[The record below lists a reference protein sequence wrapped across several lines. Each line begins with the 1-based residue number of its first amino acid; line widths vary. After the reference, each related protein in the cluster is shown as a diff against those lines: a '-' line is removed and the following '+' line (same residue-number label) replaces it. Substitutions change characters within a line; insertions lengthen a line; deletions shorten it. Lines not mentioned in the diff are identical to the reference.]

1 MLRLVYLTTGQIN
14 ANLFVNVPQT
24 VDLSITT
31 ILQYILRLDA
41 NI

>member
-1 MLRLVYLTTGQIN
+1 MLRLVCLTKGQIN

-31 ILQYILRLDA
+31 IPQYI
-41 NI
+41 